1 MGGESAYAQL
11 GGRRRLPFCTRC
23 GIEAKPSDMFCR
35 SCGTRQPVSGS
46 GAAGSGTSA
55 GLSPQAAAI
64 LSYLPWLG
72 WIVGIYILASAQFR
86 NDREARFHAYQGLY
100 LFVAWLLVDWAIG
113 PWFELLP
120 GPELPVAGLLHLLLL
135 GVWIFM
141 LVKTSRGERYVLPVV
156 GELAERSL

>member
-1 MGGESAYAQL
+1 
-11 GGRRRLPFCTRC
+11 
-23 GIEAKPSDMFCR
+23 MFCR
-35 SCGTRQPVSGS
+35 SCGARQPVSGS
-46 GAAGSGTSA
+46 DPSGSSS

-72 WIVGIYILASAQFR
+72 WIAGIYVLASSKFSK
-86 NDREARFHAYQGLY
+86 DRETRFHAYQGLY

-113 PWFELLP
+113 PWFERLP
-120 GPELPVAGLLHLLLL
+120 GPELPVAALLHLLLI

>member
-1 MGGESAYAQL
+1 M
-11 GGRRRLPFCTRC
+11 PFCTRC

-35 SCGTRQPVSGS
+35 SCGARQPVSGGDASTS
-46 GAAGSGTSA
+46 GASS
-55 GLSPQAAAI
+55 GLSPRAAAI

-72 WIVGIYILASAQFR
+72 WIAGIYILASAQFCR
-86 NDREARFHAYQGLY
+86 DRETRFHAYQGLY

-113 PWFELLP
+113 PWFEILS
-120 GPELPVAGLLHLLLL
+120 GPELPVGALLHLLLI